1 MTTTHHDTTAR
12 LALALRRGDP
22 STRLRAALSAGTD
35 PDPRLTGVLVERC
48 ADEPDFFVRE
58 MLTWALVRSPAAATV
73 PLLIEQLRA
82 DNAQARAQALHTLS
96 KIGDR
101 SAWPDVRA
109 LIHDR
114 DDDVARSAWRAA
126 VALVPDGVEGAL
138 GDELITELGRGDR
151 DVQLSLS
158 RAFVAL
164 GEPVLPALEAAGRSP
179 DPAAR
184 AHAEATVRLHLDPD
198 GAFVLSLEL
207 AKRVAA
213 TGGDPEEQAC

>member
-1 MTTTHHDTTAR
+1 MTTTHHDTAAR
-12 LALALRRGDP
+12 PARALRGGDP

-35 PDPRLTGVLVERC
+35 PDRRLIAVLVERC

-58 MLTWALVRSPAAATV
+58 MLTWALVRSPASDTV
-73 PLLIEQLRA
+73 PLLIAQLRA

-101 SAWPDVRA
+101 SAWCHVGA
-109 LIHDR
+109 LIRDR

-126 VALVPDGVEGAL
+126 VVLVPDGGEAGLAADL
-138 GDELITELGRGDR
+138 ATELGRGDR

-164 GEPVLPALEAAGRSP
+164 GEPVLPVLEAAGRSP
-179 DPAAR
+179 DPDVR
-184 AHAEATVRLHLDPD
+184 AHAEATVRLHGDPE